1 MADIEI
7 GFGDSGS
14 TSGINYMPT
23 VGSNN
28 EPTRLA
34 LQDRSGGSTQVEFS
48 ITANGGGASN
58 TCRETYTGFPDFS
71 AGVKSC
77 EFFTF
82 NKSDNPV
89 EFKFWNLPAGTHE
102 LKIMSVRNAGG
113 DRVGFFSFG
122 TDLNSID
129 ASYNDQVLSLFYT
142 AAEGEDVTMKFY
154 TQEGSFGYLQ
164 AAILLL
170 AEPSLNTPI
179 NPSITN
185 LLATSARLNWEQG

>member
-1 MADIEI
+1 MAEIEI

-23 VGSNN
+23 GGSNN

-34 LQDRSGGSTQVEFS
+34 LQDRSGGATQVEFS

-77 EFFTF
+77 EFFT
-82 NKSDNPV
+82 NDQSDNPV

-102 LKIMSVRNAGG
+102 LKIMSVRNGG
-113 DRVGFFSFG
+113 GGRVGFFSFG

-129 ASYNDQVLSLFYT
+129 ASFNDQVLSLFYT

-154 TQEGSFGYLQ
+154 TQDGSYGYLQ

-179 NPSITN
+179 NPSISS

>member
-23 VGSNN
+23 GGSNN
-28 EPTRLA
+28 EPARLS
-34 LQDRSGGSTQVEFS
+34 LQDRSGGATQVEFS

-58 TCRETYTGFPDFS
+58 ICREIYTGFPDFS

-77 EFFTF
+77 EFFTQ
-82 NKSDNPV
+82 NRSDNPV
-89 EFKFWNLPAGTHE
+89 EFKFWNLPGGTHE
-102 LKIMSVRNAGG
+102 LKIMSVRNSGG
-113 DRVGFFSFG
+113 GRVGFFSFG

-129 ASYNDQVLSLFYT
+129 ASNNDQVLSLFYT

-154 TQEGSFGYLQ
+154 AQELSYGYLQ

-185 LLATSARLNWEQG
+185 LLATSARLTWGQG